1 MARKSVADLAAT
13 VPEPVDGI
21 DHLEAAFKAPT
32 NAEQIRITLDV
43 SPEAHLWLGTVKLRE
58 RVPIAGLLRAMAAE
72 TADDPKLLARVLDRA
87 RADA

>member
-1 MARKSVADLAAT
+1 MARKSVAHLAAT

-21 DHLEAAFKAPT
+21 DHPEAAFKAPT
-32 NAEQIRITLDV
+32 NAEQVRITLDV

>member
-32 NAEQIRITLDV
+32 TAEQIRLTLDV
-43 SPEAHLWLGTVKLRE
+43 SPGAHLWLGTVKRRE